1 MTLRKGPGGELLI
14 VIEMCRLKEIENN
27 FEAGVLYI
35 SSLIPSPGNAVLA
48 GEECCTPLPSRG
60 VCEELG

>member
-27 FEAGVLYI
+27 FEAVLYI

-48 GEECCTPLPSRG
+48 GEECCTPLAC
-60 VCEELG
+60 VKNLGEH